1 MVTAESLTVH
11 RWPLQI
17 FFPINQ
23 ASLKGRFKEDKI
35 IKKANDELSSKMLI
49 GNIAEEFAKKIKIFF
64 SSQISFFLVKQR
76 GLEVAEYEISVIS
89 QS

>member
-1 MVTAESLTVH
+1 MVTAGSLTVH

-49 GNIAEEFAKKIKIFF
+49 GNIAEEFAKKKKTIF

-76 GLEVAEYEISVIS
+76 EVAEYEISVIS

>member
-1 MVTAESLTVH
+1 MVTAGSLTVH

-49 GNIAEEFAKKIKIFF
+49 GNIAEEFAKKKK
-64 SSQISFFLVKQR
+64 SFFPLKFHF
-76 GLEVAEYEISVIS
+76 S
-89 QS
+89 